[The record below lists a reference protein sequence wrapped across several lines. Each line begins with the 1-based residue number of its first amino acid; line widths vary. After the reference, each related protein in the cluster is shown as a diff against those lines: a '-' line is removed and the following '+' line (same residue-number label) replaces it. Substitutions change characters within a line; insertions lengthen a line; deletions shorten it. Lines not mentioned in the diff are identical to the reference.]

1 MQHSKHLVACLVV
14 VIAASCG
21 SKTDEVISFQDHQTA
36 THELTRLMSLS
47 ETEDLIFGRLS
58 SMLVASDGA
67 VLMADQQI
75 ATIHVFDAN
84 GTYSGTI
91 GQKGRGPGEFEG
103 IGTLSFG
110 QNDSLY
116 VWDWNATRLSVF
128 ARNGMN
134 WSFTRAFTMK
144 RDNDGMFLST
154 LSRRPWLDG
163 YLIQESV
170 PYFAGMDQ
178 PEIKNPRYRE
188 ITETGEE
195 IRVIT
200 SHQPSQMVVKRNENS
215 VWVYGMPFGGAAVI
229 EFDLEGTVHKAA
241 WNAQLAIA
249 RFTLDGDSLGGFSR
263 AVEIRT
269 MDLAHLARVTSGAD
283 TDYYKAV
290 VDEVPKTYPAFARFK
305 VTQKGN
311 YWVDMGEISEGIQLW
326 LVFDPTGEILASYH
340 LPTTTRIQTFENGMM
355 YAFENAD
362 DGTQSVGVYEA
373 DF

>member
-1 MQHSKHLVACLVV
+1 MQQSKHLFACLVV
-14 VIAASCG
+14 VITASCG
-21 SKTDEVISFQDHQTA
+21 SKTDEVISFQDHQTP

-75 ATIHVFDAN
+75 STIHVFDAN

-103 IGTLSFG
+103 IGTVSFG

-128 ARNGMN
+128 ARNGLN

-170 PYFAGMDQ
+170 PFFAGMDQ

-188 ITETGEE
+188 ITETGDEL
-195 IRVIT
+195 RVIT

-229 EFDLEGTVHKAA
+229 EFDLEGAVHKAA
-241 WNAQLAIA
+241 WNAHLAIA
-249 RFTLDGDSLGGFSR
+249 KFTLDGDSLGGFSR
-263 AVEIRT
+263 AVEVRNV
-269 MDLAHLARVTSGAD
+269 DLAHLARVTSGAD

-290 VDEVPKTYPAFARFK
+290 VDEVPKTYPAFVRFK
-305 VTQKGN
+305 VTQKEN
-311 YWVDMGEISEGIQLW
+311 YWVDMGEISESVQLW
-326 LVFDPTGEILASYH
+326 LVFNPAGEILASYH
-340 LPTTTRIQTFENGMM
+340 LPTTTRIQTFENGKM
-355 YAFENAD
+355 YALENAD